1 MSLYDRLGGSGAV
14 EKAVEIF
21 YQKIEGD
28 PHVAHFFTNLDMVA
42 QSQKLTSFMTMVLGG
57 PVNYTGHD
65 MRRAHAFLKLDQ
77 SHFDQVAGHLQA
89 TLVELGVPHDDIREV
104 MSLVGSVEDDVLN
117 R

>member
-1 MSLYDRLGGSGAV
+1 MSLYERLGGKPAV
-14 EKAVEIF
+14 DKAVELF
-21 YQKIEGD
+21 YQKVEAD

-42 QSQKLTSFMTMVLGG
+42 QASKLSNFMSMVLGG

-89 TLVELGVPHDDIREV
+89 TLVELGVPNDDIREV
-104 MSLVGSVEDDVLN
+104 MTLVGSVEDDVLN